1 MRIGLDLSSLR
12 QPHSGVAVYAGQL
25 ARALLAGP
33 TTAEEEF
40 LAFDGVGTRPLAR
53 VLSAGWADGNRAG
66 VPPGV
71 AERLIGG
78 AIRAA
83 KAVRPLMPLARAA
96 RAASFLAAQQRLD
109 LFHCLTT
116 LPPGRI
122 WRPSLPLVYD
132 LSPVRHPETHPA
144 DRVRAF
150 DHALPA
156 LAAAPLLNTI
166 SEFSR
171 REITALLGVA
181 PERIVVTRPGVDPFY
196 RATDRTPD
204 AAALAALDVAP
215 GRFLLAV
222 ATLEPRKNLATLVA
236 AYGGLPP
243 PMQAAAPLLLVG
255 QPGWGDLGFP
265 PEAERLIAAGRLR
278 LTGYLPKPSV
288 RALYRATAL
297 FLYPSIYEG
306 FGLPPAEALAS
317 GAPVAISADTAMEEA
332 VGAAGIRLPA
342 RDVDAWRAAMAA
354 AIAAPDRTAE
364 AIAARH
370 AAAPALDWAETAAE
384 TRALYRR
391 ALG

>member
-12 QPHSGVAVYAGQL
+12 QRHSGVAVYAGQL
-25 ARALLAGP
+25 ARALMAG
-33 TTAEEEF
+33 TTAEEE
-40 LAFDGVGTRPLAR
+40 LVAFDGLGARPLAR
-53 VLSAGWADGNRAG
+53 VLAAGWADGTGAG
-66 VPPGV
+66 GSPGV
-71 AERLIGG
+71 AERLLGT

-83 KAVRPLMPLARAA
+83 KAIGPLMPVARAA
-96 RAASFLAAQQRLD
+96 RAASFVAAQRRFD

-116 LPPGRI
+116 LPPGPA
-122 WRPSLPLVYD
+122 WRPILPLLYD
-132 LSPVRHPETHPA
+132 LSTLRHPDTHPA
-144 DRVRAF
+144 ARVRAF
-150 DHALPA
+150 DRALPQI
-156 LAAAPLLNTI
+156 AAAPLLNTI

-171 REITALLGVA
+171 REIIALLGVA

-196 RATDRTPD
+196 RAADSTPD

-222 ATLEPRKNLATLVA
+222 ATLEPRKNLATLVR

-243 PMQAAAPLLLVG
+243 SVQAAAPLLLVG
-255 QPGWGDLGFP
+255 QPGWGELGFP

-278 LTGYLPKPSV
+278 LTGYLPKPSL

-297 FLYPSIYEG
+297 FLYPSLYEG
-306 FGLPPAEALAS
+306 FGLPPAEALAC
-317 GAPVAISADTAMEEA
+317 GAPVAVSADTAVEEA

-342 RDVDAWRAAMAA
+342 RDIDAWRRAMAA
-354 AIAAPDRTAE
+354 AIAAPDRAPE

-370 AAAPALDWAETAAE
+370 AAAPPLDWARTAAE

>member
-1 MRIGLDLSSLR
+1 
-12 QPHSGVAVYAGQL
+12 
-25 ARALLAGP
+25 
-33 TTAEEEF
+33 
-40 LAFDGVGTRPLAR
+40 
-53 VLSAGWADGNRAG
+53 
-66 VPPGV
+66 
-71 AERLIGG
+71 
-78 AIRAA
+78 
-83 KAVRPLMPLARAA
+83 MPLIEHP
-96 RAASFLAAQQRLD
+96 LRL
-109 LFHCLTT
+109 
-116 LPPGRI
+116 
-122 WRPSLPLVYD
+122 
-132 LSPVRHPETHPA
+132 
-144 DRVRAF
+144 
-150 DHALPA
+150 A
-156 LAAAPLLNTI
+156 LAHEVHARPFTPV
-166 SEFSR
+166 
-171 REITALLGVA
+171 VA

-342 RDVDAWRAAMAA
+342 R
-354 AIAAPDRTAE
+354 
-364 AIAARH
+364 H